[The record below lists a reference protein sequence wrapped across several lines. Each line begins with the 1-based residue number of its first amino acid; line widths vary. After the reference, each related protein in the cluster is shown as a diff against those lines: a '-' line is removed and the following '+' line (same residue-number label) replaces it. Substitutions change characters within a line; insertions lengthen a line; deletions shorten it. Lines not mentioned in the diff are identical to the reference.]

1 VQFLSLECRVSF
13 PVWGLAVLFG
23 LCSDGLS
30 PLKLRSRFLS
40 TRPWRGLQT
49 GRPFGPPLPR
59 SAQTKNA
66 TNPPLRRG
74 KGPLRVGSGSGSGKA
89 RTQHKVA
96 VVVAV

>member
-1 VQFLSLECRVSF
+1 MQFLSLECRVSF

-74 KGPLRVGSGSGSGKA
+74 KREGAFTSGEWEWEWKSKNS
-89 RTQHKVA
+89 T
-96 VVVAV
+96 